1 MSLQNISQLEEDLK
15 TATKARDEIRLTVLR
30 LLKSA
35 LKNYEIEVGHD
46 ATPQEIMTVLQKEA
60 KKRRDSIEQYTSA
73 NRQDLVSEERQELE
87 ILQNYLPEKMTDEAL
102 NEIIESA
109 IAETNA
115 TNPSDMGKVMQL
127 VMQKTAGSVDGS
139 EVSAK
144 VKTALSK

>member
-1 MSLQNISQLEEDLK
+1 MSLQNISQLEDDLK
-15 TATKARDEIRLTVLR
+15 AAAKARDEIRLTVLR

-60 KKRRDSIEQYTSA
+60 KKRRDSIEQYSNA
-73 NRQDLVSEERQELE
+73 DRQDLVTEEQQELE
-87 ILQNYLPEKMTDEAL
+87 ILLKYLPEKLSDEKL
-102 NEIIESA
+102 DEIIQSA
-109 IAETNA
+109 ISQTNA
-115 TNPSDMGKVMQL
+115 TGPGDMGKVMQL
-127 VMQKTAGSVDGS
+127 VMKKTAGSVDGG

>member
-15 TATKARDEIRLTVLR
+15 AAAKARDEIRLTVLR

-60 KKRRDSIEQYTSA
+60 KKRRDSIEQYSNA
-73 NRQDLVSEERQELE
+73 DRQDLVTEEQQELE
-87 ILQNYLPEKMTDEAL
+87 ILLKYLPEKLSDEKL
-102 NEIIESA
+102 DEIIQSA
-109 IAETNA
+109 ISQTNA
-115 TNPSDMGKVMQL
+115 TGPGDMGKVMQL
-127 VMQKTAGSVDGS
+127 VMKKTAGSVDGG

>member
-15 TATKARDEIRLTVLR
+15 AATKARDEIRLTVLR

-60 KKRRDSIEQYTSA
+60 KKRRDSIEQYSNA
-73 NRQDLVSEERQELE
+73 DRQDLVVEEQQELE
-87 ILQNYLPEKMTDEAL
+87 ILQKYLPEKLSDEKL
-102 NEIIESA
+102 DEIIQSA

-127 VMQKTAGSVDGS
+127 VMKKTAGLVDGGK
-139 EVSAK
+139 VSAK